1 LENDAHLNSIHQSKR
16 PPFKYFPQRDLEI
29 GIFSQEFIFYNSFPA
44 FYTTFTPSPSY
55 NSPDH
60 LHLLNTTATPP
71 KMAGNVDQDALV
83 LQLLEFVPNA
93 TPEQATQYLS
103 ANDWDLDGAA
113 ASLMADI
120 DEAEDDAAADTAPQ
134 ASAASASASASA
146 SQPAPPEYTGPRTL
160 DGRPAPAYAGSSS
173 SASKKPQPKK
183 KGLATL
189 SSLGGGGHD
198 HEDDDSDE
206 DYDDAH
212 APRDTY
218 AGGEKSG
225 LALQDP
231 NNRSSDPQR
240 IINDLLAK
248 AKS

>member
-1 LENDAHLNSIHQSKR
+1 MQIFLQCSATIWESI
-16 PPFKYFPQRDLEI
+16 
-29 GIFSQEFIFYNSFPA
+29 SFPKKPFLHLSYA
-44 FYTTFTPSPSY
+44 FFTPAIHIPIHT
-55 NSPDH
+55 PIH
-60 LHLLNTTATPP
+60 TTTKLQTRRTFPHLLSTTITNP

-93 TPEQATQYLS
+93 TPEQASQYLS
-103 ANDWDLDGAA
+103 ANNWDLDGAA

-120 DEAEDDAAADTAPQ
+120 DEAEDDATADTAPLMP
-134 ASAASASASASA
+134 AAAASASASGAA
-146 SQPAPPEYTGPRTL
+146 SQQAPPEYTGPRTL
-160 DGRPAPAYAGSSS
+160 DGRPAPAYSGSSA

-189 SSLGGGGHD
+189 SSLGGGHGHD

-206 DYDDAH
+206 DYDDANG
-212 APRDTY
+212 PRDTY

-231 NNRSSDPQR
+231 NKGPSDPQR